1 MLSQNSMG
9 RKTKMSSGER
19 NRLESLAQ
27 DNYVFVGGRD
37 FSYGQQRNIEIPK
50 YNCSIKM
57 KS

>member
-37 FSYGQQRNIEIPK
+37 FSEMDCLNKEI
-50 YNCSIKM
+50 
-57 KS
+57 

>member
-37 FSYGQQRNIEIPK
+37 FSDGLSNNKEI
-50 YNCSIKM
+50 
-57 KS
+57 